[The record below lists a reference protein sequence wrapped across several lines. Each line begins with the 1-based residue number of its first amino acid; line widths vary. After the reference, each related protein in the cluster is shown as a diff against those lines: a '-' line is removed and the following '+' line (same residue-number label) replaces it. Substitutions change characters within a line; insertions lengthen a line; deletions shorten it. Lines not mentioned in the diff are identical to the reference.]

1 MKRIVFGGFCMLS
14 GAVAVAMMVWAGTA
28 WAPELPIVLT
38 GMAGF
43 CLALYGFALGLQALG
58 DGTEKQEDD

>member
-14 GAVAVAMMVWAGTA
+14 GAVVTAMMVWAGA
-28 WAPELPIVLT
+28 ACAPELPVVLT
-38 GMAGF
+38 GIAGF